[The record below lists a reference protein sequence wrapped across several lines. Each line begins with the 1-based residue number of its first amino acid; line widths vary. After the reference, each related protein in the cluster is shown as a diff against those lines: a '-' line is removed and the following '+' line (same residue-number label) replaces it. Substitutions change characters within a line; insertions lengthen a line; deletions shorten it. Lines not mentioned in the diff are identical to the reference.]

1 MDTDTEKKL
10 QTEEERNE
18 KQERELRNL
27 FEDFKGHVI
36 DISEHADQ
44 VHRVDFSAKLKNGT
58 AFSFNFNSDQ
68 WMRKVSP
75 ETKRASSRY
84 APAAPF
90 NAVVDIV
97 GALIAIALMIIV
109 AINIDKLPTF
119 GVTGVLSVFIFT
131 LYICYFILA
140 AIFHLFPEE
149 SQVRSVFQHLTSAFK
164 IITLLL
170 GNMLGAILL
179 DGIPYSFVLIFVSIL
194 VAALA
199 LFTLSF
205 GTKGGGRASL
215 FFSTGLPFLLF
226 IIYPNIPGQYAT
238 TLLPFLIPETIM
250 LGLWSFLPLILPSKI
265 SGKVSRGRTNNIF
278 PIMGMGCL
286 FFLLDTILKLGL

>member
-1 MDTDTEKKL
+1 MDMDTENKL
-10 QTEEERNE
+10 QTEEERDE
-18 KQERELRNL
+18 AQEQKLKKL
-27 FEDFKGHVI
+27 FDDFKEHVI
-36 DISEHADQ
+36 DIAEHADQ

-90 NAVVDIV
+90 NAIVDIV

-109 AINIDKLPTF
+109 AININKLPTF
-119 GVTGVLSVFIFT
+119 GVAGVLSVFVFT
-131 LYICYFILA
+131 LYICYFVLA

-149 SQVRSVFQHLTSAFK
+149 SQVRSVFLHLTSAFK

-179 DGIPYSFVLIFVSIL
+179 DGIPYSFIMIFVSIF

-199 LFTLSF
+199 LFMLSF
-205 GTKGGGRASL
+205 GTRGGSRASL
-215 FFSTGLPFLLF
+215 FFSAALPFLLF
-226 IIYPNIPGQYAT
+226 IIYPNIPVQYGT

-265 SGKVSRGRTNNIF
+265 SGKVALGRTNNIF

-286 FFLLDTILKLGL
+286 FFLLDAILKLGL